1 LGLEEHGDGWVVE
14 PREEDK
20 IDDIS
25 DVLIDFGG
33 QIENKTG
40 GIRYI
45 PTRNKLNHEI

>member
-1 LGLEEHGDGWVVE
+1 LGLEQHGDGRVVE

-25 DVLIDFGG
+25 DVFIHIGR

-45 PTRNKLNHEI
+45 STRNEL